1 MASSSL
7 TFIIILNRRKEQKK
21 KKKDPVSWHKNS
33 LAIQGSSAL
42 HRESQSSWGMSLSAL
57 REQLERGCTGG
68 DMAESPYPLT
78 AARAAHRP
86 SSWQLGER
94 NRPWIGRQVAQLL
107 LLPQRQAV
115 QPGVRHILSLSLGF
129 FIYKVRELDQMRCLP
144 ILKICD
150 SGLFSIH
157 ICSNRSLVENY
168 YIQMNQVS
176 DNVPTSCCFQL
187 WVPLHDVLI

>member
-1 MASSSL
+1 MASISL
-7 TFIIILNRRKEQKK
+7 TFFIILNRRKGQKK
-21 KKKDPVSWHKNS
+21 KKNPISQNKSS

-42 HRESQSSWGMSLSAL
+42 HRESQSSWGLSLSAL
-57 REQLERGCTGG
+57 REQLEKGCTGG

-78 AARAAHRP
+78 AARAAHTP

-94 NRPWIGRQVAQLL
+94 NRPWIGRQVARLL

-129 FIYKVRELDQMRCLP
+129 FIYKVRELDQMRFLP
-144 ILKICD
+144 ILKIYD

-176 DNVPTSCCFQL
+176 ENVPTSYCFQL
-187 WVPLHDVLI
+187 WVPLHDFLI